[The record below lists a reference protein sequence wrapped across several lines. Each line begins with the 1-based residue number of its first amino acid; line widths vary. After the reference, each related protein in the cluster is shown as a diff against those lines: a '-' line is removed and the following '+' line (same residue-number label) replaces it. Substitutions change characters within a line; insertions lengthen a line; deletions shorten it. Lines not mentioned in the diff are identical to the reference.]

1 MARNI
6 FAMVFLVG
14 SSLAAGA
21 AFAQDQDV
29 VKGFYAGGGIT
40 QARFDDDN
48 FSLSDVDDE
57 DNSWKV
63 IGGYRFHE
71 NFAAELNYVDF
82 GELSAQQLTGTGS
95 FTAEAKGLT
104 AFAVGLIPVP
114 YVDLFAKVGLAKIDA
129 KTRGLLTDFDDDTTE
144 FAYGAG
150 AQWRWRNLAVRA
162 EYEKFDTDIIGDL
175 DLISVGAT
183 YTFNLTR

>member
-1 MARNI
+1 MLRKI
-6 FAMVFLVG
+6 LPLSFLLGAAAVG
-14 SSLAAGA
+14 STAM
-21 AFAQDQDV
+21 AQDVDV
-29 VKGFYAGGGIT
+29 VKGFYLGGAIT
-40 QARFDDDN
+40 QARFDDAN
-48 FSLSDVDDE
+48 FSLDDVDDE

-63 IGGYRFHE
+63 IGGFRFHE
-71 NFAAELNYVDF
+71 NFAVEASYIDF
-82 GELSAQQLTGTGS
+82 GEMSARLLTGTGP
-95 FTAEAKGLT
+95 FTAEAKGFA

-114 YVDLFAKVGLAKIDA
+114 YVDLFAKVGAAQIDA
-129 KTRGLLTDFDDDTTE
+129 ETQGLPVNFDDDTTE

-150 AQWRWRNLAVRA
+150 AQWRWRNLAIRA

>member
-1 MARNI
+1 MTRNI
-6 FAMVFLVG
+6 LAMTLMVGASLVG
-14 SSLAAGA
+14 SA

-29 VKGFYAGGGIT
+29 VKGFYAGGAIT
-40 QARFDDDN
+40 QARFDDEN
-48 FSLSDVDDE
+48 FSLDDVDDE

-63 IGGYRFHE
+63 IAGYRFHE
-71 NFAAELNYVDF
+71 NFAAEASYIDF
-82 GELSAQQLTGTGS
+82 GELSAQQLVGTGS
-95 FTAEAKGLT
+95 FTAEAKGLSL
-104 AFAVGLIPVP
+104 FAVGLIPVP
-114 YVDLFAKVGLAKIDA
+114 YVDLFAKIGAAKIDS
-129 KTRGLLTDFDDDTTE
+129 KTRGLVTNFDDDTTE

-175 DLISVGAT
+175 DLISLGAT

>member
-1 MARNI
+1 MSRKTLAL
-6 FAMVFLVG
+6 ALLL
-14 SSLAAGA
+14 SSSFTGA
-21 AFAQDQDV
+21 AIAQESDV
-29 VKGFYAGGGIT
+29 IRGFYLGGAIT
-40 QARFDDDN
+40 QARFDDEN
-48 FSLSDVDDE
+48 FSLDDVDDE

-63 IGGYRFHE
+63 IGGYRFME
-71 NFAAELNYVDF
+71 NFAVEASYIDF
-82 GELSAQQLTGTGS
+82 GEMSARLLTGTGPFS
-95 FTAEAKGLT
+95 AEAKGFA

-114 YVDLFAKVGLAKIDA
+114 YVDLFAKVGAAQIDA
-129 KTRGLLTDFDDDTTE
+129 ETSGLPANFDDDTTE